1 MLPVDETSR
10 DIGEAFMHPGSEM
23 IGTVKAAMPASRTT
37 EAYAEV
43 RESPFNVIIYMR
55 CHKLLYASKK
65 HLHFPLL
72 FKEFDDRGIGAG
84 EALVLLISAG
94 IVHSAAVKHITAS
107 VFGSGNT
114 ILV

>member
-1 MLPVDETSR
+1 MLPVDETYL
-10 DIGEAFMHPGSEM
+10 DIGEAFMHPGGKM
-23 IGTVKAAMPASRTT
+23 IGTVKAAMPASRTA

-55 CHKLLYASKK
+55 RHKLLYASKK
-65 HLHFPLL
+65 HLHFPLR
-72 FKEFDDRGIGAG
+72 FKKLDDRGIGAG
-84 EALVLLISAG
+84 EAHVLLISAG

-107 VFGSGNT
+107 VLGSGNA